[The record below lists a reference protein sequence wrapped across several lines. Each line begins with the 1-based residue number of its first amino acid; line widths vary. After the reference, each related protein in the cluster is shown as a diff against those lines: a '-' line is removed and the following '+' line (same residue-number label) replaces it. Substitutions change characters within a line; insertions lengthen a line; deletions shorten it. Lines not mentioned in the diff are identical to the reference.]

1 MEAQMKKIVKRTL
14 IAIVVI
20 FAVLAAAIYIVW
32 GNEIKSLLS
41 IEQKIAQDMVHGD
54 GYTYEMTISGD
65 YYFDEFLEQGGA
77 TSDQELISFVT
88 EKITKGLIPMTIEE
102 SEIACSSFTA
112 RTEDGDYLLGR
123 NYDFDQTNTAIVHTN
138 PGNGK
143 HASISTID
151 LQFIGIDPKKGVNGI
166 SDKIKLLAAPYVP
179 LDGVNDAGVSCGIY
193 MTYQGKETVPT
204 DQNTERPD
212 LTSTTMLR
220 MVLDYADNVDEAIE
234 MIAKYDLHDSAKT
247 SYHYMIADAEGNSA
261 VLEWVNGT
269 DQTDND
275 GSKRELQITRNELPY
290 QSVTNFILAPGYYEA
305 NDEQAGLDR
314 YEYLMGKLNASNG
327 VLEDEEEAMGLLRDV
342 GRRTWK
348 VEGDVTKGTT
358 VHSVVYNLKDRSS
371 LWVANE
377 HFGSEEHTL
386 TYELGE

>member
-1 MEAQMKKIVKRTL
+1 MKKIVKRTL

-20 FAVLAAAIYIVW
+20 FAVLAAVIYIVW

-41 IEQKIAQDMVHGD
+41 LEQKIAQDISHGD

-88 EKITKGLIPMTIEE
+88 GKITKGLIPMTIEE

-234 MIAKYDLHDSAKT
+234 LISKYDLHDSAKT

-275 GSKRELQITRNELPY
+275 GSKRELRITRNELPY

-314 YEYLMGKLNASNG
+314 YEYLMGKLNATNG

-358 VHSVVYNLKDRSS
+358 VHSVVYNLTDRSS

-386 TYELGE
+386 TYELAE

>member
-1 MEAQMKKIVKRTL
+1 MKKIVKRTL

-41 IEQKIAQDMVHGD
+41 LEQKIAQDMSHGD

-65 YYFDEFLEQGGA
+65 YYVDEFLEQGGA

-269 DQTDND
+269 DQIDND

-358 VHSVVYNLKDRSS
+358 VHSVVYNLTDRSS

>member
-1 MEAQMKKIVKRTL
+1 MKKIVKRTL

-41 IEQKIAQDMVHGD
+41 LEQKIAQDMSHGD

-112 RTEDGDYLLGR
+112 KTEDGDYLLGR

-234 MIAKYDLHDSAKT
+234 MISKYDLHDSAKT

-358 VHSVVYNLKDRSS
+358 VHSVVYNLTDRSS

>member
-1 MEAQMKKIVKRTL
+1 MKKIVKRTL
-14 IAIVVI
+14 IVIVVI

-41 IEQKIAQDMVHGD
+41 LEQKIAQDMSHGD

-166 SDKIKLLAAPYVP
+166 SDKLKLLAAPYVP

-234 MIAKYDLHDSAKT
+234 MISKYDLHDSAKT

-275 GSKRELQITRNELPY
+275 GSKREFQITRNELPY

-358 VHSVVYNLKDRSS
+358 VHSVVYNLTDRSS

-386 TYELGE
+386 TYELDE

>member
-1 MEAQMKKIVKRTL
+1 MKKIVKRTL

-20 FAVLAAAIYIVW
+20 FVVLAAAIYIVW

-41 IEQKIAQDMVHGD
+41 LEQKIAQDMSHGD

-234 MIAKYDLHDSAKT
+234 MISKYDLHDSAKT

-327 VLEDEEEAMGLLRDV
+327 VLEDEEEAMRLLRDV

-358 VHSVVYNLKDRSS
+358 VHSVVYNLTDRSS